1 MLFVV
6 ASIASS
12 SIFDM
17 RPVVQHRIS
26 GRFYA
31 IFIADFK
38 VFRRSSFNFQC
49 TRNVNFLGNFYLVF
63 AVLSRRR
70 GTLIFCRAFESLPE
84 ALHTV

>member
-1 MLFVV
+1 MLGDEVHRIEINFMIGYDDYMLFVV

-12 SIFDM
+12 CIFDM

-31 IFIADFK
+31 MFIADFK

-49 TRNVNFLGNFYLVF
+49 TRNINFLGNFYLCF
-63 AVLSRRR
+63 PL
-70 GTLIFCRAFESLPE
+70 
-84 ALHTV
+84 